1 MGIYVIY
8 TWDVC
13 TKAVNFHPRHWTLEY
28 CPTQTDNYGNEWELW
43 YLKHVTIIISLNVST
58 TIYKLLKLK
67 VPFLRVYLKPSH
79 HVSSYCSIIIWAD
92 ICSILFMGK
101 IDLNGHPVIDCL
113 FVLEPWPISNI
124 KWYGQV
130 LWKFVLTHLLWW
142 SESLIKGKKRLGHIH
157 LFVSFTCEFVRHV
170 WKFTGKN

>member
-1 MGIYVIY
+1 MGALISKTCY
-8 TWDVC
+8 
-13 TKAVNFHPRHWTLEY
+13 
-28 CPTQTDNYGNEWELW
+28 NY
-43 YLKHVTIIISLNVST
+43 HIIE
-58 TIYKLLKLK
+58 
-67 VPFLRVYLKPSH
+67 RVYYYLQVAKIKSTFPWRYIKPSH